1 MTRETKIGLLVGLA
15 FIIVIGILLSDH
27 FASSMQPPTASLIA
41 TDQNLLQGTVTPG
54 APRSGGGNLPIDNV
68 RPDRLVLFP
77 GNPRN
82 GAEADIR
89 IGPGAPAGRG
99 NITADPRA
107 GQDNSI
113 PPRADDTPPA
123 PAPTRE
129 YTAEPGDTLS
139 KIAGRLL
146 GKNTKPNRDAII
158 KANPSLQRNPD
169 KIVSGE
175 VYLIP
180 VKSTEITPPPSTAND
195 AHVLLPATRPASP
208 QVAYTTKKGDTLWR
222 IALEQVGNPNALAQI
237 RELNKDILKS
247 GDTIQPNVKLRLP
260 ARQIAAAD

>member
-41 TDQNLLQGTVTPG
+41 TNDNLLQGTVTPG

-68 RPDRLVLFP
+68 RPDRPIQLP
-77 GNPRN
+77 PNNRPD
-82 GAEADIR
+82 GAADIR
-89 IGPGAPAGRG
+89 IGPPNPGNRPTTTDSSTPADPPVAPA
-99 NITADPRA
+99 A
-107 GQDNSI
+107 
-113 PPRADDTPPA
+113 
-123 PAPTRE
+123 TRE

-146 GKNTKPNRDAII
+146 GKNTKANRDAII
-158 KANPSLQRNPD
+158 KANPSLQKNPD
-169 KIVSGE
+169 KIVSGD

-180 VKSTEITPPPSTAND
+180 IKATEPAPAPAPAND
-195 AHVLLPATRPASP
+195 THALLPATSP
-208 QVAYTTKKGDTLWR
+208 TGPQISYTTKKGDTLWR
-222 IALEQVGNPNALAQI
+222 IAVEQVGTPNAVAQI